1 MKLKRKPVLLAASAA
16 VARAALASA
25 RLRCLRCSRA
35 ASENL
40 YQVGH
45 RPVQATG
52 ICLGA

>member
-1 MKLKRKPVLLAASAA
+1 MKLKRKPVLAAASAA

-25 RLRCLRCSRA
+25 RLRCSRA